1 VPTRFYIAAH
11 GCRARPR
18 FQDSA
23 KASTPPSPSVF
34 GRLRKVGAM
43 VQQWPWLKRNVV
55 GGLLI
60 WLVTALVP
68 VTFVAITAFVSAAN
82 RLLHGEWAYG
92 FKTAGLV
99 IPLAFLA
106 ILLAYLAYL
115 AYRAFPPPA
124 PWTPSPAKSISTGN
138 RGSGYFKKCAAC
150 AKFTRHAKV
159 CRHCG
164 CDLT

>member
-18 FQDSA
+18 FQASA

-43 VQQWPWLKRNVV
+43 VQQWPWLKRNLV

-92 FKTAGLV
+92 FKTAGLA

-106 ILLAYLAYL
+106 ILLAYL

-150 AKFTRHAKV
+150 AKFTRHTKV